1 MDTPDPTVDKVY
13 GRINKLLHLT
23 RAEDERGLVLSVAA
37 FAEDLLGR
45 LLLAYLRGGKSKTEL
60 IEGFNAPL
68 GTFSARIKAAH
79 AVGLLSDEQQNDLE
93 IARKIRNEF
102 AHNWEGCKFEQQ
114 NIKDMVALMKPSRIE
129 KEKPLTTKEA
139 FEASMRCVLVELSYV
154 SSTIGDKGRVAPV
167 VASHLSLEPYKGAR

>member
-1 MDTPDPTVDKVY
+1 MTAIDSPDPTKDAVY
-13 GRINKLLHLT
+13 GRINKLMHLT

-45 LLLAYLRGGKSKTEL
+45 MLHAYLRDGKSKTDL

-79 AVGLLSDEQQNDLE
+79 AVGLISDEQQNDLE
-93 IARKIRNEF
+93 ITRKIRNEF

-114 NIKDMVALMKPSRIE
+114 NIKDLVALMKPSRI
-129 KEKPLTTKEA
+129 TKEHPTTPKG
-139 FEASMRCVLVELSYV
+139 SSLS
-154 SSTIGDKGRVAPV
+154 
-167 VASHLSLEPYKGAR
+167 